1 MHKNIKN
8 ALAKTHRE
16 KIWIFNG
23 IVCGKII
30 KREHKVTLPPQNA
43 QTFGHDRGRIFC

>member
-16 KIWIFNG
+16 KIWIFYWNRLRKNYQKG
-23 IVCGKII
+23 
-30 KREHKVTLPPQNA
+30 T
-43 QTFGHDRGRIFC
+43 

>member
-16 KIWIFNG
+16 KIWIFYG
-23 IVCGKII
+23 
-30 KREHKVTLPPQNA
+30 
-43 QTFGHDRGRIFC
+43 DRLRKNYQKET